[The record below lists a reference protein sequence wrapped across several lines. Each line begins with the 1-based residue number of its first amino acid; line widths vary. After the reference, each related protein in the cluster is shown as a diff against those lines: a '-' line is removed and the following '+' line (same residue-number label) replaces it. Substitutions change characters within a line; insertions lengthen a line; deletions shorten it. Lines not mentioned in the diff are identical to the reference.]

1 MNKWGHVFITLC
13 LVLSAV
19 FPAFADVVLDEDFKH
34 QQLGI
39 GGQYFE
45 DKTAQRTYDEML
57 QEDLWKVSGSNGLSF
72 GFTTSAFWIKTKVV
86 NPLDKHRL
94 LYLQV
99 DNPFLDDIQVY
110 FVSETGV
117 ESLFTGDTIPV
128 GQRPVRHTQ
137 HLIPFYVNP
146 TEQIELYVRVQSH
159 LALEVL

>member
-72 GFTTSAFWIKTKVV
+72 GFTTSV
-86 NPLDKHRL
+86 LDK
-94 LYLQV
+94 
-99 DNPFLDDIQVY
+99 NK
-110 FVSETGV
+110 S
-117 ESLFTGDTIPV
+117 S
-128 GQRPVRHTQ
+128 
-137 HLIPFYVNP
+137 
-146 TEQIELYVRVQSH
+146 
-159 LALEVL
+159 